1 MIEYYLN
8 PKTNEAFFVESDEGA
23 TSFYTRMILRNLNEE
38 KDVIRKQDKEFNYVY
53 LTSITIYLEGIE
65 FHKEKIDEVSQTKP
79 FLDEVKKITNGRAIN
94 PKLICI
100 RNIDGKAD
108 IFLAFKLS

>member
-1 MIEYYLN
+1 MKGFYLN
-8 PKTNEAFFVESDEGA
+8 DKTNEAFFVEGYEAAKSV
-23 TSFYTRMILRNLNEE
+23 YTGMILRNLNEE
-38 KDVIRKQDKEFNYVY
+38 KDVIRKQDKEFNFVY
-53 LTSITIYLEGIE
+53 LTSITINFEGFN

-79 FLDEVKKITNGRAIN
+79 FLDEVKKITNGKAIN

-100 RNIDGKAD
+100 RNVDGKAD